1 MKCQIGGILPEI
13 TDDAAGVLAL
23 RGHSAAIVRLAACG

>member
-13 TDDAAGVLAL
+13 TDDAAGVLARGVLAL
-23 RGHSAAIVRLAACG
+23 RGDSAACG